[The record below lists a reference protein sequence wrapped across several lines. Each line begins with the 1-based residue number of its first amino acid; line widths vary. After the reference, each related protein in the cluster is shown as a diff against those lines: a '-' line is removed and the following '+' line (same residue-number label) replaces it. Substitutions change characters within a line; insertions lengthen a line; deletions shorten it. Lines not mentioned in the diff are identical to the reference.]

1 MTSVNKRNIVQKMEI
16 MRWYE
21 SVEREH
27 EKEEGG
33 SNHLAE
39 ANWEM

>member
-1 MTSVNKRNIVQKMEI
+1 MSVNKRNTVQKKEI

-21 SVEREH
+21 PVEREH
-27 EKEEGG
+27 EKEESE